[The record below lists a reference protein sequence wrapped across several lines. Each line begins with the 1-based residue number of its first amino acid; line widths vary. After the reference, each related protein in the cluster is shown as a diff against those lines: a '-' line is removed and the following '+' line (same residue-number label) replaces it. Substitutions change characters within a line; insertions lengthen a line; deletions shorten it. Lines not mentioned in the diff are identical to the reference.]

1 MYILLFLLWIALNG
15 RITAEI
21 VAFGVVIAAAV
32 YWVMCRFLEY
42 SLKSDIR
49 LFKNFFRT
57 LQYMFVLLV
66 EIVKSSFA
74 VIKIVFSKKLDIQPQ
89 IVFFEAPLKS
99 DFLRTILA
107 NSITLT
113 PGTITVDVDENRF
126 CIHALD
132 YTLAEG
138 IEDSVFVHLLM
149 KMEESYND

>member
-32 YWVMCRFLEY
+32 YWFMCRFLEY

-49 LFKNFFRT
+49 FFKNFFRI

-74 VIKIVFSKKLDIQPQ
+74 VIKIVFSKNLFI
-89 IVFFEAPLKS
+89 S
-99 DFLRTILA
+99 
-107 NSITLT
+107 
-113 PGTITVDVDENRF
+113 F
-126 CIHALD
+126 C
-132 YTLAEG
+132 
-138 IEDSVFVHLLM
+138 
-149 KMEESYND
+149 

>member
-1 MYILLFLLWIALNG
+1 
-15 RITAEI
+15 
-21 VAFGVVIAAAV
+21 
-32 YWVMCRFLEY
+32 
-42 SLKSDIR
+42 
-49 LFKNFFRT
+49 
-57 LQYMFVLLV
+57 MFVLLV

>member
-32 YWVMCRFLEY
+32 YWFMCRFLEY

-49 LFKNFFRT
+49 FFKNFFRT

-126 CIHALD
+126 CIHALA
-132 YTLAEG
+132 YTLAAG